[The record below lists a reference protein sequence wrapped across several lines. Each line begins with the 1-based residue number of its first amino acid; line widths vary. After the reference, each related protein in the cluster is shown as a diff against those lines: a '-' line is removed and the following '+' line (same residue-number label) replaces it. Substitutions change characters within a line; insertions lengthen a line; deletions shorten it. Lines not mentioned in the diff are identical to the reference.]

1 MVPGLERVE
10 EGLKVLQGPRA
21 PGVPTLAHCR
31 AGRVPLGVVGRVP
44 RRLLQ
49 QSHVAQ
55 HAGEDEEHGQ
65 GVGPPATQTQPASA
79 HREHAGNTPL
89 KEHTPSLTCSSKPT
103 DHWLPVS

>member
-1 MVPGLERVE
+1 MVPGLGQAE
-10 EGLKVLQGPRA
+10 EGLKVPQGPRA
-21 PGVPTLAHCR
+21 PGVQTLVRCQ

-44 RRLLQ
+44 WRLLQ

-79 HREHAGNTPL
+79 HGQHAVTTRVTRPRRSAL
-89 KEHTPSLTCSSKPT
+89 CL
-103 DHWLPVS
+103 